1 MMIDY
6 GEELSGGVGERRDA
20 NLVVDCDDLSEV
32 LVVGLREIRP
42 FIYMANMSLIPNA
55 ITGDAARRV
64 LFVLIRDFG
73 LSRNL
78 DNLKDLDWMVKLDKV
93 FLDSFMKKQKKEMG
107 NSAIDPELGYGQKS
121 TEDRADGVVSTRFGQ
136 YKKRESDDGVDV
148 YSPSKIKLH
157 GEDNGRGRIVELIGC
172 DESQTVGLI
181 LIIDGKVLPVRV
193 SKLGALMYKDAM
205 RIEVLK
211 KSIEKKQTPWGN
223 DFNEEQI
230 AEAQVD
236 LDRLVNRNNA
246 DKIFLGQWDADGRE
260 SLPWGEKVGER

>member
-55 ITGDAARRV
+55 ITGDAARK
-64 LFVLIRDFG
+64 LLCALIRDFSLPHG
-73 LSRNL
+73 KGIN
-78 DNLKDLDWMVKLDKV
+78 DIDWMLPLDDDGYRKV
-93 FLDSFMKKQKKEMG
+93 IEGVLRDANLIDTKMK
-107 NSAIDPELGYGQKS
+107 NGYLHES
-121 TEDRADGVVSTRFGQ
+121 TEERPDGVVSGRFGTLA
-136 YKKRESDDGVDV
+136 DGTDI

-157 GEDNGRGRIVELIGC
+157 DGSIVDLIGC
-172 DESQTVGLI
+172 SDDQVIELTVC
-181 LIIDGKVLPVRV
+181 IDGVDMVLRVSTLSALMHKDEMRIKVL
-193 SKLGALMYKDAM
+193 S
-205 RIEVLK
+205 E
-211 KSIEKKQTPWGN
+211 SIEKGQTPWGKSMN
-223 DFNEEQI
+223 DDQI

-246 DKIFLGQWDADGRE
+246 DKKFLGQWDADGRE
-260 SLPWGEKVGER
+260 SLPWGEKAGER